1 MKKLMHPTE
10 NSMRARLMPKKT
22 RDRRAKVLFCIIALF
37 FTACV
42 GNLIRIQVIKSDYY
56 KTKAE
61 QTQLYDNTIPA
72 QRGTIYDATGKVLAQ
87 SASVW
92 LVYIDPY
99 SVQDDTVRAEL
110 CKDLSEALDID
121 GDRLMRQLQKTHMRY
136 IVIAK
141 QVEYETKEKVAAL
154 KKKIYTYKKDGKD
167 AVFVGGSAI
176 GIDPDVKRYYP
187 NGKLASHVIGYTNS
201 SGLGQA
207 GIELYY
213 EDMLA
218 GIPGRKVT
226 AKDANGRAMP
236 LQYETLYDPQQGRS
250 FDLTID
256 HNIQRYLEEALE
268 QAYIDNK
275 CAYANGIVMDVNTG
289 AVLAMA
295 TKSDY
300 DPNSPRDLDEAK
312 VEEEYKR
319 LQELRAAK
327 YEEEGKTPTDEE
339 IKEGQEEDRTNAE
352 LNVLYDS
359 VRNQNVSSTYEPG
372 SVFKT
377 ITASAALDQ
386 GVADQSTKV
395 DCVAGGIK
403 ILTQTYHCNAH
414 TVHGTLDMTG
424 GLKKSCNSYFI
435 TMGQRLGVDNFYKY
449 FEAFGFTEKTGIDL
463 PAETQPKAGV
473 TYHAHDSMT
482 LIDLASSSF
491 GQSFQVTPIQMI
503 TALSTIANGGKL
515 MKPYVVAKIRDSSG
529 NVIKETQPTVRR
541 QVISEETSAKVAEM
555 MRRVVNEG
563 TAKNGYVIGYRVAGK
578 TGTSQK
584 LGKTGEHVASY
595 GCFAPAD
602 DPKVAIIIVI
612 DEPHG
617 GQIQGGQIAAP
628 VAAQVMEKTLK
639 YLNVEP
645 QYTESELANLDT
657 TVSNY
662 VGKSVNDVSAELAS
676 AGFICKVIGS
686 GEKVVSQL
694 PGAYQSVPK
703 GGIVV
708 LYTEGGP
715 VETKTVVPN
724 LSGLSITQVNRTAAA
739 AGINVK
745 ISGNTLV
752 NSELTSYGQ
761 SVAAGESVDYGTTV
775 TVYFKSNTGVSDL
788 PG

>member
-1 MKKLMHPTE
+1 MQKTL
-10 NSMRARLMPKKT
+10 PKKEK
-22 RDRRAKVLFCIIALF
+22 DRRAKVMVVIIAIAFL
-37 FTACV
+37 ACV
-42 GNLIRIQVIKSDYY
+42 GNLFRIQVVQADYY
-56 KTKAE
+56 KGKAE
-61 QTQLYDNTIPA
+61 ENQLYDTEIPA
-72 QRGTIYDATGKVLAQ
+72 QRGTIYDSEGNVLAQ

-99 SVQDDTVRAEL
+99 SVPDDSVRADL
-110 CKDLSEALDID
+110 CRDLSNALGIN
-121 GDRLMRQLQKTHMRY
+121 GDTLMKKLKMTKYRY
-136 IVIAK
+136 LVIAK
-141 QVEYETKEKVAAL
+141 QVEYDNKEKVVEI
-154 KKKIYTYKKDGKD
+154 KKKKYVYGKEGEEQY
-167 AVFVGGSAI
+167 AYGSAMV

-187 NGKLASHVIGYTNS
+187 NGNLASHIIGYTNS
-201 SGLGQA
+201 EGNGQA

-213 EDMLA
+213 NSILS

-226 AKDANGRAMP
+226 AKDAYGRAMP
-236 LQYETLYDPQQGRS
+236 LQYETLYDATNGQKLQ
-250 FDLTID
+250 LTVNS
-256 HNIQRYLEEALE
+256 NIQRYLEEALK

-289 AVLAMA
+289 AILGMA
-295 TKSDY
+295 TMSDY
-300 DPNSPRDLDEAK
+300 DPNNPRQTDDAE

-327 YEEEGKTPTDEE
+327 YEESGKTPTEEE
-339 IKEGQEEDRTNAE
+339 IKKGQEEDRNNAK
-352 LNVLYDS
+352 LNVFYNN

-414 TVHGTLDMTG
+414 TVHGTLDMVG

-473 TYHAHDSMT
+473 TYHAHEGMT

-491 GQSFQVTPIQMI
+491 GQSFQVTPIQMV
-503 TALSTIANGGKL
+503 TALSAIANGGKL
-515 MKPYVVAKIRDSSG
+515 MKPYVVAKVLDDNG
-529 NVIKETQPTVRR
+529 NVVSETQPTVRR

-578 TGTSQK
+578 TG
-584 LGKTGEHVASY
+584 EHVASY

-602 DPKVAIIIVI
+602 DPKVAIIIII

-645 QYTESELANLDT
+645 QYTESELAKLDT

-662 VGKSVNDVSAELAS
+662 VGKNVSEVSSELRS
-676 AGFICKVIGS
+676 AGFNCKVIGN
-686 GEKVVSQL
+686 GDKVISQL

-715 VETKTVVPN
+715 VETKTKVPD
-724 LSGLSITQVNRTAAA
+724 LTGLSITQVNRTAAA
-739 AGINVK
+739 TGNVK

-761 SVAAGESVDYGTTV
+761 SIAKGESVDYGTTV
-775 TVYFKSNTGVSDL
+775 TVYFKSNTGVSDS

>member
-1 MKKLMHPTE
+1 MQKTL
-10 NSMRARLMPKKT
+10 PKKEK
-22 RDRRAKVLFCIIALF
+22 DRRAKVMVVIIAIAF
-37 FTACV
+37 FACV
-42 GNLIRIQVIKSDYY
+42 GNLFRIQVVQADYY
-56 KTKAE
+56 KGKAE
-61 QTQLYDNTIPA
+61 ENQLYDTEIPA
-72 QRGTIYDATGKVLAQ
+72 QRGTIYDSEGNVLAQ

-99 SVQDDTVRAEL
+99 SVPDDNVRADL
-110 CKDLSEALDID
+110 CSDLSNALGIN
-121 GDRLMRQLQKTHMRY
+121 GDTLMKKLKMTKYRY
-136 IVIAK
+136 LVIAK
-141 QVEYETKEKVAAL
+141 QVEYDNKEKVVEI
-154 KKKIYTYKKDGKD
+154 KKKKYEYTQDGKKQY
-167 AVFVGGSAI
+167 AYGSAMV

-187 NGKLASHVIGYTNS
+187 NGNLASHIIGYTNS
-201 SGLGQA
+201 EGNGQA

-213 EDMLA
+213 NSILS

-226 AKDANGRAMP
+226 AKDAYGRAMP
-236 LQYETLYDPQQGRS
+236 LQYETLYDATNGQKLQ
-250 FDLTID
+250 LTVNS
-256 HNIQRYLEEALE
+256 NIQRYLEEALK

-289 AVLAMA
+289 AILGMA
-295 TKSDY
+295 TMSDY
-300 DPNSPRDLDEAK
+300 DPNNPRQTDDAE

-327 YEEEGKTPTDEE
+327 YEESGKTPTEEE
-339 IKEGQEEDRTNAE
+339 IKNGQEEDRNNAK
-352 LNVLYDS
+352 LNVFYNN

-414 TVHGTLDMTG
+414 TVHGTLDMVG

-473 TYHAHDSMT
+473 TYHAHEGMT

-491 GQSFQVTPIQMI
+491 GQSFQVTPIQMV
-503 TALSTIANGGKL
+503 TALSAIANGGKL
-515 MKPYVVAKIRDSSG
+515 MKPYVVAKVLDDNG
-529 NVIKETQPTVRR
+529 NVVSETQPTVRR

-563 TAKNGYVIGYRVAGK
+563 TAKNGYVIG
-578 TGTSQK
+578 
-584 LGKTGEHVASY
+584 KTGEHVASY

-602 DPKVAIIIVI
+602 DPKVAIIIII

-645 QYTESELANLDT
+645 QYTESELAKLDT

-662 VGKSVNDVSAELAS
+662 VGKNVSEVSSELRS
-676 AGFICKVIGS
+676 AGFNCKVIGN
-686 GEKVVSQL
+686 GDKVISQL

-715 VETKTVVPN
+715 VETKTKVPD
-724 LSGLSITQVNRTAAA
+724 LTGLSITQVNRTAAA

-761 SVAAGESVDYGTTV
+761 SIAKGESVDYGTTV
-775 TVYFKSNTGVSDL
+775 TVYFKSNTGVSDS

>member
-1 MKKLMHPTE
+1 MQKTL
-10 NSMRARLMPKKT
+10 PKKEK
-22 RDRRAKVLFCIIALF
+22 DRRAKVMVVIIALAF
-37 FTACV
+37 LACV
-42 GNLIRIQVIKSDYY
+42 GNLFRIQVVQADYY
-56 KTKAE
+56 KGKAE
-61 QTQLYDNTIPA
+61 ENQLYDTEIPA
-72 QRGTIYDATGKVLAQ
+72 QRGTIYDSEGNVLAQ

-99 SVQDDTVRAEL
+99 SVPDDSVRADL
-110 CKDLSEALDID
+110 CSDLSNALGIN
-121 GDRLMRQLQKTHMRY
+121 GDTLMKKLKMTKYRY
-136 IVIAK
+136 LVIAK
-141 QVEYETKEKVAAL
+141 QVEYDNKEKVVEI
-154 KKKIYTYKKDGKD
+154 KKKKYVYGKEGEEQY
-167 AVFVGGSAI
+167 AYGSAMV

-187 NGKLASHVIGYTNS
+187 NGNLASHIIGYTNS
-201 SGLGQA
+201 EGNGQA

-213 EDMLA
+213 NSILS

-226 AKDANGRAMP
+226 AKDAYGRAMP
-236 LQYETLYDPQQGRS
+236 LQYETLYDATNGQKLQ
-250 FDLTID
+250 LTVNS
-256 HNIQRYLEEALE
+256 NIQRYLEEALK

-289 AVLAMA
+289 AILGMA
-295 TKSDY
+295 TMSDY
-300 DPNSPRDLDEAK
+300 DPNNPRQTDDAE

-327 YEEEGKTPTDEE
+327 YEESGKTPTEEE
-339 IKEGQEEDRTNAE
+339 IKKGQEEDRNNAK
-352 LNVLYDS
+352 LNVFYNN

-414 TVHGTLDMTG
+414 TVHGTLDMVG

-435 TMGQRLGVDNFYKY
+435 TMGQRLGIDNFYKY
-449 FEAFGFTEKTGIDL
+449 
-463 PAETQPKAGV
+463 
-473 TYHAHDSMT
+473 HAHEGMT

-491 GQSFQVTPIQMI
+491 GQSFQVTPIQMV
-503 TALSTIANGGKL
+503 TALSAIANGGKL
-515 MKPYVVAKIRDSSG
+515 MKPYVVAKVLDDNG
-529 NVIKETQPTVRR
+529 NVVSETQPTIRR

-602 DPKVAIIIVI
+602 DPKVAIIIII

-645 QYTESELANLDT
+645 QYTESELAKLDT

-662 VGKSVNDVSAELAS
+662 VGKNVSEVSSELRS
-676 AGFICKVIGS
+676 AGFNCKVIGN
-686 GEKVVSQL
+686 GDKVISQL

-715 VETKTVVPN
+715 VETKTKVPD
-724 LSGLSITQVNRTAAA
+724 LTGLSITQVNRTAAA
-739 AGINVK
+739 TGINVK

-761 SVAAGESVDYGTTV
+761 SIAKGESVDYGTTV
-775 TVYFKSNTGVSDL
+775 TVYFKSNTGVSDS

>member
-1 MKKLMHPTE
+1 MV
-10 NSMRARLMPKKT
+10 A
-22 RDRRAKVLFCIIALF
+22 IIAIAFL
-37 FTACV
+37 ACV
-42 GNLIRIQVIKSDYY
+42 GNLFRIQVVQADYY
-56 KTKAE
+56 KGKAE
-61 QTQLYDNTIPA
+61 ENQLYDTEIPA
-72 QRGTIYDATGKVLAQ
+72 QRGTIYDSEGNILAQ

-99 SVQDDTVRAEL
+99 SVPDDNVRAQL
-110 CKDLSEALDID
+110 CLDLSEALDIN
-121 GDRLMRQLQKTHMRY
+121 GDTLMKKLQMTKYRY
-136 IVIAK
+136 LVIAK
-141 QVEYETKEKVAAL
+141 QVEYDNKEKVVEI
-154 KKKIYTYKKDGKD
+154 KKKKYEYTKDGKKQY
-167 AVFVGGSAI
+167 AYGSSMV

-187 NGKLASHVIGYTNS
+187 NGNLASHIIGYTNS
-201 SGLGQA
+201 EGNGQA

-213 EDMLA
+213 NSILS

-226 AKDANGRAMP
+226 AKDAYGRAMP
-236 LQYETLYDPQQGRS
+236 LQYETLYDATNGQKLQ
-250 FDLTID
+250 LTVNS
-256 HNIQRYLEEALE
+256 NIQRYLEEALK

-289 AVLAMA
+289 AILGMA
-295 TKSDY
+295 TMSDY
-300 DPNSPRDLDEAK
+300 DPNNPRETDDAE

-327 YEEEGKTPTDEE
+327 YEESGKTPTEEE
-339 IKEGQEEDRTNAE
+339 IKKGQEEDRNNAK
-352 LNVLYDS
+352 LNVFYNN

-414 TVHGTLDMTG
+414 TVHGTLDMVG

-473 TYHAHDSMT
+473 TYHAHEGMT

-491 GQSFQVTPIQMI
+491 GQSFQVTPIQMV
-503 TALSTIANGGKL
+503 TALSAIANGGKL
-515 MKPYVVAKIRDSSG
+515 MKPYVVAKVLDDNG
-529 NVIKETQPTVRR
+529 NVVSETQPTVRR

-602 DPKVAIIIVI
+602 DPQVMMLLTL
-612 DEPHG
+612 DEPNKWTGTYVSG
-617 GQIQGGQIAAP
+617 GNMVAP
-628 VAAQVMEKTLK
+628 VASSVMGEILPYLGIEPSYTAEELVGADKTVP
-639 YLNVEP
+639 NVVGLSKDAAAERL
-645 QYTESELANLDT
+645 SANGFSFRTVGSGDT
-657 TVSNY
+657 VTDQTPAGGAIVPN
-662 VGKSVNDVSAELAS
+662 SAEIILYLGAE
-676 AGFICKVIGS
+676 KS
-686 GEKVVSQL
+686 GEKCIVPNVVGDSAATANQKIVNAGLIMGVSGATNASSSTVRAISQSIAA
-694 PGAYQSVPK
+694 G
-703 GGIVV
+703 
-708 LYTEGGP
+708 TE
-715 VETKTVVPN
+715 VEAGTVVRVQF
-724 LSGLSITQVNRTAAA
+724 SDS
-739 AGINVK
+739 
-745 ISGNTLV
+745 
-752 NSELTSYGQ
+752 
-761 SVAAGESVDYGTTV
+761 SVRD
-775 TVYFKSNTGVSDL
+775 
-788 PG
+788 

>member
-1 MKKLMHPTE
+1 MQKTL
-10 NSMRARLMPKKT
+10 PKKEK
-22 RDRRAKVLFCIIALF
+22 DRRAKVMVVIIAIAF
-37 FTACV
+37 FACV
-42 GNLIRIQVIKSDYY
+42 GNLFRIQVVQADYY
-56 KTKAE
+56 KGKAE
-61 QTQLYDNTIPA
+61 ENQLYDTEIPA
-72 QRGTIYDATGKVLAQ
+72 QRGTIYDSEGNVLAQ

-99 SVQDDTVRAEL
+99 SVPDDSVRADL
-110 CKDLSEALDID
+110 CSDLSNALGIN
-121 GDRLMRQLQKTHMRY
+121 GDTLMKKLKMTKYRY
-136 IVIAK
+136 LVIAK
-141 QVEYETKEKVAAL
+141 QVEYDNKEKVVEI
-154 KKKIYTYKKDGKD
+154 KKKKYEYTQDGKKQY
-167 AVFVGGSAI
+167 AYGSAMV

-187 NGKLASHVIGYTNS
+187 NGNLASHIIGYTNS
-201 SGLGQA
+201 EGNGQA

-213 EDMLA
+213 NSILS

-226 AKDANGRAMP
+226 AKDAYGRAMP
-236 LQYETLYDPQQGRS
+236 LQYETLYDATNGQKLQ
-250 FDLTID
+250 LTVNS
-256 HNIQRYLEEALE
+256 NIQRYLEEALK

-289 AVLAMA
+289 AILGMA
-295 TKSDY
+295 TMSDY
-300 DPNSPRDLDEAK
+300 DPNNPRQTDDAE

-327 YEEEGKTPTDEE
+327 YEESGKTPTEEE
-339 IKEGQEEDRTNAE
+339 IKKGQEEDRNNAK
-352 LNVLYDS
+352 LNVFYNN

-414 TVHGTLDMTG
+414 TVHGTLDMVG
-424 GLKKSCNSYFI
+424 GLKKSCNS
-435 TMGQRLGVDNFYKY
+435 Y

-463 PAETQPKAGV
+463 RAETQPKAGV
-473 TYHAHDSMT
+473 TYHAHEGMT

-491 GQSFQVTPIQMI
+491 GQSFQVTPIQMV
-503 TALSTIANGGKL
+503 TALSAIANGGKL
-515 MKPYVVAKIRDSSG
+515 MKPYVVAKVLDDNG
-529 NVIKETQPTVRR
+529 NVVSETQPTVRR

-602 DPKVAIIIVI
+602 DPKVAIIIII

-645 QYTESELANLDT
+645 QYTESELAKLDT

-662 VGKSVNDVSAELAS
+662 VGKNVSEVSSELRS
-676 AGFICKVIGS
+676 AGFNCKVIGN
-686 GEKVVSQL
+686 GDKVISQL

-715 VETKTVVPN
+715 VETKTKVPD
-724 LSGLSITQVNRTAAA
+724 LTGLSITQVNRTAAA

-761 SVAAGESVDYGTTV
+761 SIAKGESVDYGTTV
-775 TVYFKSNTGVSDL
+775 TVYFKSNTGVSDS

>member
-1 MKKLMHPTE
+1 MQKTL
-10 NSMRARLMPKKT
+10 PKKE
-22 RDRRAKVLFCIIALF
+22 RDRRAKVVILIAILLFAVCA
-37 FTACV
+37 V
-42 GNLIRIQVIKSDYY
+42 NLLVIQVF
-56 KTKAE
+56 KADKYRSE
-61 QTQLYDNTIPA
+61 AENNQLYDTEIPA
-72 QRGTIYDATGKVLAQ
+72 KRGTIYDSNGNILAE

-92 LVYIDPY
+92 LVFVDPK
-99 SVQDDTVRAEL
+99 SVPNEAVRANL
-110 CKDLSEALDID
+110 CKDLSEILDVS
-121 GDRLMRQLQKTHMRY
+121 GDQIMSKLQKTGYRY
-136 IVIAK
+136 LVVAR
-141 QVEYETKEKVAAL
+141 QVEYDTKQKIVEIKQ
-154 KKKIYTYKKDGKD
+154 KKYYLDGNQNRSEGDDGEYT
-167 AVFVGGSAI
+167 VGSLMV

-187 NGKLASHVIGYTNS
+187 NGSLASQLIGYTNS
-201 SGLGQA
+201 SGSGQA

-213 EDMLA
+213 NNILT

-226 AKDANGRAMP
+226 AKDAWGRAMP
-236 LQYETLYDPQQGRS
+236 LQYETLYDPTDGTTLQ
-250 FDLTID
+250 LTVNQ
-256 HNIQRYLEEALE
+256 NIQSYLEEALK

-275 CAYANGIVMDVNTG
+275 CAHANGIVMDVNTG
-289 AVLAMA
+289 AILAMA
-295 TKSDY
+295 SMSDY
-300 DPNSPRDLDEAK
+300 DPNDPWESVTDSA
-312 VEEEYKR
+312 VEKEYQR
-319 LQELRAAK
+319 LQEKRYAD
-327 YEEEGKTPTDEE
+327 YEQNGKTPT
-339 IKEGQEEDRTNAE
+339 QEEKEKGEKEDKNTAE
-352 LNVLYDS
+352 LNVLFAN

-386 GVADQSTKV
+386 GVADPSTTV

-414 TVHGTLDMTG
+414 TVHGTLDMVG

-473 TYHAHDSMT
+473 TYHAHKGMT

-503 TALSTIANGGKL
+503 TALSAIANGGKL
-515 MKPYVVAKIRDSSG
+515 MKPYVVARTLDKNG
-529 NVIKETQPTVRR
+529 NVISETQPTVRR

-584 LGKTGEHVASY
+584 LGTDGEHVASY

-602 DPKVAIIIVI
+602 DPKVAILIVI

-645 QYTESELANLDT
+645 QYTESELAKLDT

-662 VGKSVNDVSAELAS
+662 VGKDVNSVAAELRN
-676 AGFICKVIGS
+676 AGFNCKVIGD
-686 GEKVVSQL
+686 GDKVVSQL
-694 PGAYQSVPK
+694 PGAYRSVPK

-708 LYTEGGP
+708 LYTQSGP
-715 VETKTVVPN
+715 VETKTTVPN
-724 LSGLSITQVNRTAAA
+724 LVGLSITQVNRTAAA

-752 NSELTSYGQ
+752 NSELISYSQ

>member
-1 MKKLMHPTE
+1 MQKTL
-10 NSMRARLMPKKT
+10 PKKEK
-22 RDRRAKVLFCIIALF
+22 DRRAKVMVVIIAIAF
-37 FTACV
+37 FACV
-42 GNLIRIQVIKSDYY
+42 GNLFRIQVVQADYY
-56 KTKAE
+56 KGKAE
-61 QTQLYDNTIPA
+61 ENQLYDTEIPA
-72 QRGTIYDATGKVLAQ
+72 QRGTIYDSEGNVLAQ

-99 SVQDDTVRAEL
+99 SVPDDNVRADL
-110 CKDLSEALDID
+110 CRDLSNALGIN
-121 GDRLMRQLQKTHMRY
+121 GDTLMKKLKMTKYRY
-136 IVIAK
+136 LVIAK
-141 QVEYETKEKVAAL
+141 QVEYDNKEKVVEI
-154 KKKIYTYKKDGKD
+154 KKKKYEYTQDGKKQY
-167 AVFVGGSAI
+167 AYGSAMV

-187 NGKLASHVIGYTNS
+187 NGNLASHIIGYTNS
-201 SGLGQA
+201 EGNGQA

-213 EDMLA
+213 NSILS

-226 AKDANGRAMP
+226 AKDAYGRAMP
-236 LQYETLYDPQQGRS
+236 LQYETLYDATNGQKLQ
-250 FDLTID
+250 LTVNS
-256 HNIQRYLEEALE
+256 NIQRYLEEALK

-289 AVLAMA
+289 AILGMA
-295 TKSDY
+295 TMSDY
-300 DPNSPRDLDEAK
+300 DPNNPRQTDDAE

-327 YEEEGKTPTDEE
+327 YEESGKTPTEEE
-339 IKEGQEEDRTNAE
+339 IKKGQEEDRNNAK
-352 LNVLYDS
+352 LNVFYNN

-414 TVHGTLDMTG
+414 TVHGTLDMVG

-473 TYHAHDSMT
+473 TYHAHEGMT

-491 GQSFQVTPIQMI
+491 GQSFQVTPIQMV
-503 TALSTIANGGKL
+503 TALSAIANGGKL
-515 MKPYVVAKIRDSSG
+515 MKPYVVAKVLDDNG
-529 NVIKETQPTVRR
+529 NVVSETQPTVRR

-602 DPKVAIIIVI
+602 DPKVAIIIII

-645 QYTESELANLDT
+645 QYTESELAKLDT

-662 VGKSVNDVSAELAS
+662 VGKNVSEVSSELRS
-676 AGFICKVIGS
+676 AGFNCKVIGN
-686 GEKVVSQL
+686 GDKVISQL

-715 VETKTVVPN
+715 VETKTKVPD
-724 LSGLSITQVNRTAAA
+724 LTGLSITQVNRTAAA
-739 AGINVK
+739 TGINVK

-761 SVAAGESVDYGTTV
+761 SIAKGESVDYGTTV
-775 TVYFKSNTGVSDL
+775 TVYFKSNTGVSDS

>member
-1 MKKLMHPTE
+1 MQKTL
-10 NSMRARLMPKKT
+10 PKKEK
-22 RDRRAKVLFCIIALF
+22 DRRAKVMVVIIAIAFL
-37 FTACV
+37 ACV
-42 GNLIRIQVIKSDYY
+42 GNLFRIQVVQADYY
-56 KTKAE
+56 KGKAE
-61 QTQLYDNTIPA
+61 ENQLYDTEIPA
-72 QRGTIYDATGKVLAQ
+72 QRGTIYDSEGNVLAQ

-99 SVQDDTVRAEL
+99 SVPDDNVRADL
-110 CKDLSEALDID
+110 CSDLSNALGIN
-121 GDRLMRQLQKTHMRY
+121 GDTLMKKLKMTKYRY
-136 IVIAK
+136 LVIAK
-141 QVEYETKEKVAAL
+141 QVEYDNKEKVVEI
-154 KKKIYTYKKDGKD
+154 KKKKYEYTQDGKKQY
-167 AVFVGGSAI
+167 AYGSSMV
-176 GIDPDVKRYYP
+176 GIDPDVKRYSP
-187 NGKLASHVIGYTNS
+187 NGNLASHIIGYTNS
-201 SGLGQA
+201 EGNGQA
-207 GIELYY
+207 GVELYY
-213 EDMLA
+213 NSILS

-226 AKDANGRAMP
+226 AKDAYGRAMP
-236 LQYETLYDPQQGRS
+236 LQYETLYDATNGQKLQ
-250 FDLTID
+250 LTINS
-256 HNIQRYLEEALE
+256 NIQRYLEEALK

-289 AVLAMA
+289 AILGMA
-295 TKSDY
+295 TMSDY
-300 DPNSPRDLDEAK
+300 DPNNPRQTDDAE

-327 YEEEGKTPTDEE
+327 YEESGKTPTEEE
-339 IKEGQEEDRTNAE
+339 IKKGQEEDRNNAK
-352 LNVLYDS
+352 LNVFYNN

-414 TVHGTLDMTG
+414 TVHGTLDMVG

-473 TYHAHDSMT
+473 TYHAHEGMT

-491 GQSFQVTPIQMI
+491 GQSFQVTPIQMV
-503 TALSTIANGGKL
+503 TALSAIANGGKL
-515 MKPYVVAKIRDSSG
+515 MKPYVVAKVLDDNG
-529 NVIKETQPTVRR
+529 NVVSETQPTIRR

-578 TGTSQK
+578 TG
-584 LGKTGEHVASY
+584 EHVASY

-602 DPKVAIIIVI
+602 DPKVAIIIII

-639 YLNVEP
+639 YLNIEP
-645 QYTESELANLDT
+645 QYTESELAKLDT

-662 VGKSVNDVSAELAS
+662 VGKNVSEVSSELRS
-676 AGFICKVIGS
+676 AGFNCKVIGN
-686 GEKVVSQL
+686 GDKVISQL

-715 VETKTVVPN
+715 VETKTKVPD
-724 LSGLSITQVNRTAAA
+724 LTGLSITQVNRTAAA

-761 SVAAGESVDYGTTV
+761 SIAKGESVDYGTTV
-775 TVYFKSNTGVSDL
+775 TVYFKSNTGVSDS